1 MTIERENLNI
11 LAYSIRMV
19 LIVFSQTKIHFNQG
33 PPIVYLFLIRLYVLT
48 AFITQEDIS
57 DAAHINNENDFV
69 LETMTNMLA
78 TWLIYLC
85 FFSGSS
91 LP

>member
-1 MTIERENLNI
+1 M
-11 LAYSIRMV
+11 
-19 LIVFSQTKIHFNQG
+19 
-33 PPIVYLFLIRLYVLT
+33 YLFLIRLYVLT